1 MKRKGIITGWMAM
14 ALATAFV
21 CFIMIPEAFA
31 KLEIKFGTYDPPLE
45 LGLEKT
51 NGEFAT
57 TNIKGQ
63 AFKDYIE
70 KRSRG
75 EIEVKVFPNGQLG
88 NDREALEMLKTGS
101 MDMSGYPGVPITNF
115 APEYLALTIPYL
127 FKDLNVAKKVLYGP
141 VGQELVELIAKR
153 NGIRILAW
161 GFEGPYYNFM
171 STKKPIRVPN
181 DLRGQKIRVAEAP
194 NLMEMVKIAGATP
207 TPISFS
213 ELYTSLQQG
222 IVDGCVT
229 AEPFVRMIKL
239 DEVVKYINKAD
250 FYMGTSNI
258 WVSEVFWNKLTPE
271 QKYLIKDAS
280 LQCMVAFEGL
290 TVWGQ
295 TVWGEYF
302 KKQGLQVY
310 TPSAEEMKVWK
321 DTLNPHMVKW
331 TKEKIGAEWVDKFI
345 KASQEAEKELYG
357 F

>member
-1 MKRKGIITGWMAM
+1 MKRNGRITLGMAM
-14 ALATAFV
+14 VMVTALV
-21 CFIMIPEAFA
+21 CFTMVPTASA

-63 AFKDYIE
+63 VFKDYIE

-88 NDREALEMLKTGS
+88 NDREALEMLKAGS

-127 FKDLNVAKKVLYGP
+127 FKDLNVAKKVLNGP

-171 STKKPIRVPN
+171 STKKPIRVPS

-194 NLMEMVKIAGATP
+194 NLMEMVKVSGATP

-250 FYMGTSNI
+250 FYLGTSNV
-258 WVSEVFWNKLTPE
+258 WASEIFWNKLTPD
-271 QKYLIKDAS
+271 QKVLIKDAS
-280 LQCMVAFEGL
+280 IQCMVAFEGL
-290 TVWGQ
+290 TAWGQ
-295 TVWGEYF
+295 TAWGEYF
-302 KKQGLQVY
+302 KKQGLQIY
-310 TPSAEEMKVWK
+310 TPSPEEMKVWV
-321 DTLNPHMVKW
+321 DTLHPHMVKW

-345 KASQEAEKELYG
+345 KASQEAQKELYG